1 MAKVLPLPIAF
12 EVVNPGTC
20 CDKLII
26 SETCLASISED
37 DKAVIEIGKS
47 WDDSSFAVTVTIT
60 SSMTCSCEKTG
71 DAKTPV
77 SKKPNK

>member
-47 WDDSSFAVTVTIT
+47 
-60 SSMTCSCEKTG
+60 
-71 DAKTPV
+71 
-77 SKKPNK
+77 